1 MTFTPKKQMRLFD
14 AERTQSRKG
23 IPPINLPQ
31 CTHWLAALQFLLMYL
46 WFHAS
51 IIREGSKDEQKVNV
65 ARRTIKQKI
74 GLSLKNNLPK
84 VNYFRKKKKGHKAP
98 FKIFYIIS

>member
-1 MTFTPKKQMRLFD
+1 MTFTSKKQMRLLD
-14 AERTQSRKG
+14 TERTQSGKG
-23 IPPINLPQ
+23 IPSINLPQ
-31 CTHWLAALQFLLMYL
+31 CTHWLVALQFLLIYL

-51 IIREGSKDEQKVNV
+51 IRKGSKDEQKVNV

-84 VNYFRKKKKGHKAP
+84 VNYF
-98 FKIFYIIS
+98 